1 MGHPRHDQD
10 NKKRNCLTFD
20 CAFHP
25 KAFEVASGSSK
36 FQKLLCDT
44 AVTAANTVLQPQG
57 EQLSEDY
64 KLLRNLKCKGG
75 TPGSI
80 MVSEHRMQNPNEPV
94 PAREKTYKLSEEGPK
109 LYKELMATQM
119 KESMNEGIKK
129 QKEEEEEKERGDEEL
144 KEEEERG
151 KMEEEG
157 KGEEKS
163 VGITQPKFKVT
174 YSSPVD
180 LGEFIDSRVKA
191 YRRPKNAVVTIQAPQ
206 LVRDI

>member
-1 MGHPRHDQD
+1 
-10 NKKRNCLTFD
+10 
-20 CAFHP
+20 
-25 KAFEVASGSSK
+25 
-36 FQKLLCDT
+36 
-44 AVTAANTVLQPQG
+44 
-57 EQLSEDY
+57 
-64 KLLRNLKCKGG
+64 
-75 TPGSI
+75 
-80 MVSEHRMQNPNEPV
+80 
-94 PAREKTYKLSEEGPK
+94 
-109 LYKELMATQM
+109 M

-129 QKEEEEEKERGDEEL
+129 QKEEEEKEKERGDEEL